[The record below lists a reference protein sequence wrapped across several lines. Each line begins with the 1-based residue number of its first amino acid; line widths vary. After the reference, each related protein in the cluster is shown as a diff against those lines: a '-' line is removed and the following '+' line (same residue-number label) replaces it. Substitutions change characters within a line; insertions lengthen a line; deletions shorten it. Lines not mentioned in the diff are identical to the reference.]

1 MTSYALRSI
10 DAATAMQAVMAAT
23 EKAAEIGIKV
33 CAAVYDSSS
42 QLKAYLRMDGAP
54 MLSGPIAEDKAH
66 TSASFASPTHA
77 LFEWISKDPP
87 LLHGITQY
95 PRFIV
100 FGGGY
105 PIVEDGALIGAI
117 GISGG
122 HYSQDMECAKAGLAA
137 IGAPVPAAA

>member
-1 MTSYALRSI
+1 MGSYAVRMI
-10 DAATAMQAVMAAT
+10 DTPTAMAAAVAAT
-23 EKAAEIGIKV
+23 EKAREIGIAV

-54 MLSGPIAEDKAH
+54 MLAGPIAEDKAH
-66 TSASFASPTHA
+66 TSASFRSPTHK

-105 PIVEDGALIGAI
+105 PITEDGELIGSI

-122 HYSQDMECAKAGLAA
+122 HYSQDMECAKAGLGA
-137 IGAPVPAAA
+137 IGAPVPE

>member
-1 MTSYALRSI
+1 MASYSTRSI
-10 DAATAMQAVMAAT
+10 DAATAMQAAMAACD
-23 EKAAEIGIKV
+23 KAKEIGITV

-42 QLKAYLRMDGAP
+42 QLKAFIRMDNAP
-54 MLSGPIAEDKAH
+54 VLAGPIAEDKAH
-66 TSASFASPTHA
+66 TSASFRSPTHA
-77 LFEWISKDPP
+77 LFDWISKDPP

-105 PIVEDGALIGAI
+105 PITEDGELVGSI

-122 HYSQDMECAKAGLAA
+122 HYSQDMECAKAALAA
-137 IGAPVPAAA
+137 IGAEGPA

>member
-1 MTSYALRSI
+1 MASYAVRMI
-10 DAATAMQAVMAAT
+10 DAQTAMQAAMAAT
-23 EKAAEIGIKV
+23 EKAKEIGIGI

-42 QLKAYLRMDGAP
+42 QLKAYIRMDGAP

-66 TSASFASPTHA
+66 TSASFQSPTHKM
-77 LFEWISKDPP
+77 FEWISKDPP

-105 PIVEDGALIGAI
+105 PIMEDGQLIGSI

-122 HYSQDMECAKAGLAA
+122 HYSQDMECAKAALAA
-137 IGAPVPAAA
+137 IGAPIPD

>member
-1 MTSYALRSI
+1 MGSVVMRAI
-10 DAATAMQAVMAAT
+10 DATTAVQAATAAT
-23 EKAAEIGIKV
+23 EKAKEIGIGI

-42 QLKAYLRMDGAP
+42 QLKAYVRMDGAP
-54 MLSGPIAEDKAH
+54 MLAGPIAEDKAH
-66 TSASFASPTHA
+66 TSASFRSPTHS
-77 LFEWISKDPP
+77 LFDWISKDPP

-105 PIVEDGALIGAI
+105 PITENGELIGSI
-117 GISGG
+117 GVSGG

-137 IGAPVPAAA
+137 IGAPVPE

>member
-1 MTSYALRSI
+1 MGSIALRAI
-10 DAATAMQAVMAAT
+10 DAVTAVKAATAAT
-23 EKAAEIGIKV
+23 EKAKEIGITI

-42 QLKAYLRMDGAP
+42 QLKAYIRMDGAP

-66 TSASFASPTHA
+66 TSASFRSPTHK

-105 PIVEDGALIGAI
+105 PITEDGELTGSI

-137 IGAPVPAAA
+137 IGAPVPE

>member
-1 MTSYALRSI
+1 MGSIALRAI
-10 DAATAMQAVMAAT
+10 DAVTAVKAATAAT
-23 EKAAEIGIKV
+23 EKAKEIGIAV
-33 CAAVYDSSS
+33 CVAVYDSSS
-42 QLKAYLRMDGAP
+42 QLKAYIRMDNAP

-66 TSASFASPTHA
+66 TSASFQSPTHK

-105 PIVEDGALIGAI
+105 PITEADALIGSI
-117 GISGG
+117 GVSGG
-122 HYSQDMECAKAGLAA
+122 HYSQDMDCAKAGLAA
-137 IGAPVPAAA
+137 IAAPVPE

>member
-1 MTSYALRSI
+1 MGSIAMRAI
-10 DAATAMQAVMAAT
+10 DAATAMKAAMAAT
-23 EKAAEIGIKV
+23 EKAKEVGIEI

-42 QLKAYLRMDGAP
+42 QLKAFIRMDNAP

-66 TSASFASPTHA
+66 TSASFRSPTHA

-105 PIVEDGALIGAI
+105 PITEDGALIGSI
-117 GISGG
+117 GVSGG
-122 HYSQDMECAKAGLAA
+122 HYSQDMECAKAALAA
-137 IGAPVPAAA
+137 IGAPVPD

>member
-1 MTSYALRSI
+1 MASYAMRMI
-10 DAATAMQAVMAAT
+10 DAATAMKAAMAAT
-23 EKAAEIGIKV
+23 EKAKEIGIGI

-42 QLKAYLRMDGAP
+42 QLKAFIRMDGAP
-54 MLSGPIAEDKAH
+54 MLAAPIAEDKAH
-66 TSASFASPTHA
+66 TSASFRATTHSM
-77 LFEWISKDPP
+77 FDWISKDPP

-105 PIVEDGALIGAI
+105 PITENGELIGAI

-137 IGAPVPAAA
+137 IGAPVPD

>member
-1 MTSYALRSI
+1 MTSYTTRSI
-10 DAATAMQAVMAAT
+10 DAATAMTAAMAAT
-23 EKAAEIGIKV
+23 EKAKEVGIGI

-42 QLKAYLRMDGAP
+42 QLKA
-54 MLSGPIAEDKAH
+54 PIAEDKAH
-66 TSASFASPTHA
+66 TSASFRLPTHSM
-77 LFEWISKDPP
+77 FDWVSKDPP

-105 PIVEDGALIGAI
+105 PITEGGELIGSI

-137 IGAPVPAAA
+137 IGAPVPE

>member
-1 MTSYALRSI
+1 MSSIAVRAI
-10 DAATAMQAVMAAT
+10 DAVTAIKAAVAAT
-23 EKAAEIGIKV
+23 EKAKEIGITV

-42 QLKAYLRMDGAP
+42 QLKAYVRMDGAP
-54 MLSGPIAEDKAH
+54 MLAGPIAEDKAH
-66 TSASFASPTHA
+66 TSASFQSPTHK

-105 PIVEDGALIGAI
+105 PITEDGQLIGSI

-122 HYSQDMECAKAGLAA
+122 HYSQDMECAKAGLTA
-137 IGAPVPAAA
+137 IGAPVPE

>member
-1 MTSYALRSI
+1 MGSVTMRVI
-10 DAATAMQAVMAAT
+10 DAPTAMRAVMAAT
-23 EKAAEIGIKV
+23 EKAKTVGIEI

-42 QLKAYLRMDGAP
+42 QLKAFIRMDNAP
-54 MLSGPIAEDKAH
+54 ALSAKIAEDKAH
-66 TSASFASPTHA
+66 TSASFRSPTHK

-105 PIVEDGALIGAI
+105 PITEDGALIGSI

-122 HYSQDMECAKAGLAA
+122 HYSQDMECAKAGLEA
-137 IGAPVPAAA
+137 IGAPIPE

>member
-1 MTSYALRSI
+1 MASVSLQVI
-10 DAATAMQAVMAAT
+10 DAATAIRAALAAT
-23 EKAAEIGIKV
+23 EKAREIGIEI

-42 QLKAYLRMDGAP
+42 QLKAFLRMDHAP
-54 MLSGPIAEDKAH
+54 MLSASIAEDKAH
-66 TSASFASPTHA
+66 TAASFRSPTHA
-77 LFEWISKDPP
+77 LFDWISKEPP

-105 PIVEDGALIGAI
+105 PIMEGNELIGAI

-122 HYSQDMECAKAGLAA
+122 HYSQDMECAKAALEA
-137 IGAPVPAAA
+137 IGSPVPA

>member
-1 MTSYALRSI
+1 MGSIALRAI
-10 DAATAMQAVMAAT
+10 DAVTSVKAAVAAT
-23 EKAAEIGIKV
+23 EKAKEIGIAV
-33 CAAVYDSSS
+33 CVAVYDSSS
-42 QLKAYLRMDGAP
+42 QLKAYVRMDGAP

-66 TSASFASPTHA
+66 TSASFQSPTHK

-105 PIVEDGALIGAI
+105 QITEDGQLIGSI

-122 HYSQDMECAKAGLAA
+122 HYSQDMECAQAGLRA
-137 IGAPVPAAA
+137 IGAPVPE

>member
-1 MTSYALRSI
+1 MASYAVRMI
-10 DAATAMQAVMAAT
+10 DAATAIKATVAAT
-23 EKAAEIGIKV
+23 EKAKEIGIGI

-42 QLKAYLRMDGAP
+42 QLKAFIRMDGAP
-54 MLSGPIAEDKAH
+54 MLSAPIAEDKAH
-66 TSASFASPTHA
+66 TSASFRSPTHA

-105 PIVEDGALIGAI
+105 PITEAGELIGSI
-117 GISGG
+117 GVSGG
-122 HYSQDMECAKAGLAA
+122 HYSQDMECAKAALTA
-137 IGAPVPAAA
+137 INA

>member
-1 MTSYALRSI
+1 MGSYAVRMI
-10 DAATAMQAVMAAT
+10 DAVTAMKAAMAAT
-23 EKAAEIGIKV
+23 EKAKEIGIGV

-42 QLKAYLRMDGAP
+42 QLKAFIRMDGAP

-66 TSASFASPTHA
+66 TSASFQSPTHA
-77 LFEWISKDPP
+77 LFDWISKDPP

-105 PIVEDGALIGAI
+105 PITEDGVLIGSI

-137 IGAPVPAAA
+137 IGAPAPQ

>member
-1 MTSYALRSI
+1 MGSIAIRAI
-10 DAATAMQAVMAAT
+10 DAVTATKAAVAAT
-23 EKAAEIGIKV
+23 EKAKDIGIAV

-42 QLKAYLRMDGAP
+42 QLKAYIRMDGAP

-66 TSASFASPTHA
+66 TSASFQSPTHK

-105 PIVEDGALIGAI
+105 PITEDGELIGSI

-122 HYSQDMECAKAGLAA
+122 HYSQDMECAKAALEAVGSP
-137 IGAPVPAAA
+137 IPE

>member
-1 MTSYALRSI
+1 MGSIATRAI
-10 DAATAMQAVMAAT
+10 DAVTAIKAAVAAT
-23 EKAAEIGIKV
+23 EKAKEIGILV
-33 CAAVYDSSS
+33 CVAVYDSSS
-42 QLKAYLRMDGAP
+42 QLKAYVRMDGAP
-54 MLSGPIAEDKAH
+54 MLAGPIAEDKAH
-66 TSASFASPTHA
+66 TSASFQSPTHK

-105 PIVEDGALIGAI
+105 PIMEDGQLIGSI

-122 HYSQDMECAKAGLAA
+122 HYSQDMECAKAGLVAV
-137 IGAPVPAAA
+137 GAPVPE

>member
-1 MTSYALRSI
+1 MGSI
-10 DAATAMQAVMAAT
+10 ATRAIDCATAV
-23 EKAAEIGIKV
+23 KAAQAAEKKAKEMGLAV
-33 CAAVYDSSS
+33 CIAIYDSSS
-42 QLKAYLRMDGAP
+42 QLKTFIRMDGAP
-54 MLSGPIAEDKAH
+54 PLSAQIAEDKAH
-66 TSASFASPTHA
+66 TSASFRSPTHS

-105 PIVEDGALIGAI
+105 PIMENGELIGSI

-122 HYSQDMECAKAGLAA
+122 HYSQDMECCKAGLAA
-137 IGAPVPAAA
+137 IGSPAE

>member
-1 MTSYALRSI
+1 MGSIATRAI
-10 DAATAMQAVMAAT
+10 DAETAVRAAQGAAKQAKEMGLA
-23 EKAAEIGIKV
+23 V
-33 CAAVYDSSS
+33 CIAVYDSSS
-42 QLKAYLRMDGAP
+42 QLKAFIRMDGAP
-54 MLSGPIAEDKAH
+54 QLSAQIAEDKAH
-66 TSASFASPTHA
+66 TSASFRSPTHA

-105 PIVEDGALIGAI
+105 PIMENGELIGSI

-122 HYSQDMECAKAGLAA
+122 HYSQDMECCKAGLQA
-137 IGAPVPAAA
+137 IGAPVE